1 MTSAAEKVAL
11 YVGRDKDSSR
21 ASTLVREAGIE
32 PIVVTCT
39 PGVCDFKTPLLIAA
53 SGVFEGLG
61 EIVWFASLAR
71 KGG

>member
-1 MTSAAEKVAL
+1 MTSAEEKVAL
-11 YVGRDKDSSR
+11 YVGRDKDSDR

-39 PGVCDFKTPLLIAA
+39 PGACDFDTPLLITAR
-53 SGVFEGLG
+53 GVFVGLS

-71 KGG
+71 RGG